1 MIVPVF
7 DVKDGVF
14 VSGKSGERDTYCKLN
29 SVYGNSP
36 QDIVL
41 NLRRSGAKCV
51 YIADLDKIE
60 GVGDNSDLISRINGM
75 IPVLLDNGANCIDD
89 VVFNRNI
96 CSYSI
101 LATETMKSIDETA
114 RIFKEHPFEKLIISI
129 DIKNNELLTDNDDI
143 KLDDVISLVNNVKV
157 PYIIILNISQVGTL
171 GGNNGSL
178 IKEIIDETPS
188 TQHIIAG
195 GVTNESIAEYKRIG
209 IDNFLIGTVLHDG
222 SLSKKYEW

>member
-1 MIVPVF
+1 MIIPVF
-7 DVKDGVF
+7 DVKNNEC
-14 VSGKSGERDTYCKLN
+14 VSGKSGNRNTYTKLE
-29 SVYGNSP
+29 SVYGEHP
-36 QDIVL
+36 LEIVT
-41 NLRRSGAKCV
+41 NLKREGAKCI

-60 GVGDNSDLISRINGM
+60 NKGDNSQLIARLNEIL
-75 IPVLLDNGANCIDD
+75 PVLLDNGANSIED
-89 VVFNRNI
+89 VKSNRNI
-96 CSYSI
+96 CTYSI
-101 LATETMKSIDETA
+101 LATETMTSIDETA

-178 IKEIIDETPS
+178 IKEIIDETPY

-195 GVTNESIAEYKRIG
+195 GVTNESIDEYKKIG